1 MPGVFGLDLDK
12 PVLGTDEIGKLAR
25 ATNPTADQPSQ
36 PLNGAD
42 HPVCRSNGVHTL
54 APIGALRSSA
64 RRVKKIDHRQWGGD
78 PSSA

>member
-42 HPVCRSNGVHTL
+42 HPVCRSNGVHTPL
-54 APIGALRSSA
+54 APDWSIKVFGAAGKENRPQA
-64 RRVKKIDHRQWGGD
+64 MGRRPK
-78 PSSA
+78 